1 MLCLQ
6 TGSPPHLKQVG
17 WWNWLNFGTDKLRSM
32 EDCDPHKTDNSSFLI
47 KRIFDEI
54 LTETRII
61 WNTSKAITF
70 NSSLL
75 CSPKSHICF
84 FFFLQFSDC
93 QAGIK
98 YVWTSSIL
106 LLWWT
111 NFGREI
117 LILIFDEHIFVSYWF
132 HLQMRKVRLT
142 FLISP
147 FLWIWQIW
155 CLQSSEFV
163 GILPRYLCIFL
174 TAAWLP
180 NLGRCLNLM
189 ILMDRDG
196 SRNLLGKKMR
206 YCIYIVLYFF
216 YLQSDIYNLTSH
228 HTINIKFQFYW
239 LLGLMP
245 YLEART
251 LLHRMSTRLS
261 TYCGRIHFV
270 QNHHRYKARI

>member
-1 MLCLQ
+1 
-6 TGSPPHLKQVG
+6 
-17 WWNWLNFGTDKLRSM
+17 
-32 EDCDPHKTDNSSFLI
+32 
-47 KRIFDEI
+47 
-54 LTETRII
+54 
-61 WNTSKAITF
+61 
-70 NSSLL
+70 
-75 CSPKSHICF
+75 
-84 FFFLQFSDC
+84 
-93 QAGIK
+93 
-98 YVWTSSIL
+98 
-106 LLWWT
+106 
-111 NFGREI
+111 
-117 LILIFDEHIFVSYWF
+117 
-132 HLQMRKVRLT
+132 MRKVRLT

-180 NLGRCLNLM
+180 ILGRCLNLM

-270 QNHHRYKARI
+270 QNHHRIQGKDSILHNKDMSTRVQLQIFYSSNRHQCNISPSPIWFLAFKEESYLKSNFKLYF